1 MRAIWFDLDGT
12 LLHMERDIADA
23 IAAAF
28 EDVTGEARDAWVAS
42 YNEGFLER
50 FPDCE
55 PEPYRHGVRRARDA
69 TDFDGDVEELLDAL
83 LRAEIE
89 SLVPTPDAAEVLGAL
104 ADREQYR
111 IGVLTN
117 GQPEWQREKLAAH
130 GLDQYVDAVVTSY
143 EVGHHKPHPAPFEH
157 AADRLEADAYGMVGD
172 SDADVDGAANVG
184 WAATRYEG
192 GALGDVP
199 AALGWD

>member
-12 LLHMERDIADA
+12 LLHMERDIGDA

-28 EDVTGEARDAWVAS
+28 EDVAGDAPDAWVSA

-55 PEPYRHGVRRARDA
+55 PEPYRHGARYA
-69 TDFDGDVEELLDAL
+69 TETTDFDGGVEELRDAL
-83 LRAEIE
+83 LRAEVE
-89 SLVPTPDAAEVLGAL
+89 SLAPTPDAADVLGTL
-104 ADREQYR
+104 ADSEHYR
-111 IGVLTN
+111 VGVLTN
-117 GQPEWQREKLAAH
+117 GHPEWQREKLAAH
-130 GLDQYVDAVVTSY
+130 GLDQYVDAVVASY
-143 EVGHHKPHPAPFEH
+143 EVGHHKPHPAPFER
-157 AADRLEADAYGMVGD
+157 AADRLEAGAYGMVGD

-192 GALGDVP
+192 GTLGDVP
-199 AALGWD
+199 AALGWE